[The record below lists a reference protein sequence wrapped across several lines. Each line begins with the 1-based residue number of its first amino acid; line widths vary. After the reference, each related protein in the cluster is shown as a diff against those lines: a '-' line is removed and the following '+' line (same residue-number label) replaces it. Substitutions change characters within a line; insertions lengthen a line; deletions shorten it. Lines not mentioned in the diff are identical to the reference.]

1 MYSRFCPTA
10 GDATMYLEHFRLS
23 AEPFGLTPDPA
34 FLYLSPGH
42 REALAAIQY
51 GLLDRRGFITLVGEA
66 GTGKTTLLYA
76 MLSGLDRAVEAAYIA
91 YGTQDFEDVLAA
103 VLADLGVETPRRSKH
118 ALLTAFN
125 AHLLRRAD
133 EGRTVALVIDEAQ
146 NLSDRTFEELRL
158 ISNFETYTQ
167 KLLQIVLVGEPELQR
182 RLRQPQLRQ
191 LRERVSVRAFVNPLS
206 TAEMYRYIEH
216 RLQLVGGSS
225 EKLFTPQALRLIV
238 QQTAGIPRRA
248 NVLCHNA
255 LLFAYGRTLPRA
267 TATIAHEV
275 VAEMD
280 DRLPGPL
287 PRRALSTLGR
297 GSAWVR
303 WAAGAVGSALAV
315 LAIERGALIDPYREG
330 DPPPRARPGAAVAA
344 AGGTLTR
351 LSWPRAE
358 FAASRRGEL
367 PRSSGGAMSI
377 KPDPE
382 PDAWR
387 VVTAHRHREAVARV
401 RLGQQGLETYLP
413 LLRRWPRPP
422 VGSDVGPLFPGYVF
436 VRAARAHFHQIIR
449 TPGVVGLVVI
459 GGEPARLD
467 DGVID
472 FLRSREEPD
481 GIIHAR
487 PLPSGSAVRVTDGP
501 WRGLVAILDR
511 RVSARERVL
520 VLLDILQRQTRVELP
535 EAWVRLA

>member
-1 MYSRFCPTA
+1 
-10 GDATMYLEHFRLS
+10 MYLEHFRLS
-23 AEPFGLTPDPA
+23 AAPFGLTPDPA

-51 GLLDRRGFITLVGEA
+51 GLLDRRGFITLVGEV
-66 GTGKTTLLYA
+66 GTGKTTLLCT
-76 MLSGLDRAVEAAYIA
+76 MLSRPDRAVEAAYIA
-91 YGTQDFEDVLAA
+91 YSTQDFEDVLAA
-103 VLADLGVETPRRSKH
+103 ALADLGVETPQRSKH
-118 ALLTAFN
+118 VLLTALN

-133 EGRTVALVIDEAQ
+133 EGRIVALVIDEAQ

-158 ISNFETYTQ
+158 ISNFETYTH
-167 KLLQIVLVGEPELQR
+167 KLLQIVLVGQPELQR

-330 DPPPRARPGAAVAA
+330 DPPAPASAAPAVEAPVAPAPAASDAPPVPAESAPLAA
-344 AGGTLTR
+344 A
-351 LSWPRAE
+351 
-358 FAASRRGEL
+358 RGAPAVDSGPPPGNHP
-367 PRSSGGAMSI
+367 PRSRASCAAKLHGA
-377 KPDPE
+377 
-382 PDAWR
+382 DAGCPSP
-387 VVTAHRHREAVARV
+387 HGVA
-401 RLGQQGLETYLP
+401 
-413 LLRRWPRPP
+413 
-422 VGSDVGPLFPGYVF
+422 SHNAPG
-436 VRAARAHFHQIIR
+436 R
-449 TPGVVGLVVI
+449 TP
-459 GGEPARLD
+459 
-467 DGVID
+467 
-472 FLRSREEPD
+472 
-481 GIIHAR
+481 
-487 PLPSGSAVRVTDGP
+487 
-501 WRGLVAILDR
+501 
-511 RVSARERVL
+511 
-520 VLLDILQRQTRVELP
+520 
-535 EAWVRLA
+535 

>member
-1 MYSRFCPTA
+1 
-10 GDATMYLEHFRLS
+10 MYLEHFRLS

-51 GLLDRRGFITLVGEA
+51 GLLDRRGFITLVGEV

-76 MLSGLDRAVEAAYIA
+76 MLSRLDRAVEAAYIA

-118 ALLTAFN
+118 ALLTAFS

-216 RLQLVGGSS
+216 RLHLVGGSS
-225 EKLFTPQALRLIV
+225 EKLFAPRALRLIV
-238 QQTAGIPRRA
+238 QLSAGNPRRA
-248 NVLCHNA
+248 NILCHNA

-267 TATIAHEV
+267 TATIARTV

-280 DRLPGPL
+280 GRLPGLL
-287 PRRALSTLGR
+287 PRRLGTLGR
-297 GSAWVR
+297 GSAWLR
-303 WAAGAVGSALAV
+303 WAAGAVGSVPA
-315 LAIERGALIDPYREG
+315 ERGALIEPYPEG
-330 DPPPRARPGAAVAA
+330 DPPAPASAAPAVEAPVAPAPAASDAPPVPAESAPLAGTRGEDTPAPAVDSGPPRGNHPPPGARPRPRRAYRIPPRSRASCAKLRGAD
-344 AGGTLTR
+344 AGCPSPDR
-351 LSWPRAE
+351 V
-358 FAASRRGEL
+358 ASRN
-367 PRSSGGAMSI
+367 A
-377 KPDPE
+377 
-382 PDAWR
+382 
-387 VVTAHRHREAVARV
+387 
-401 RLGQQGLETYLP
+401 
-413 LLRRWPRPP
+413 
-422 VGSDVGPLFPGYVF
+422 PG
-436 VRAARAHFHQIIR
+436 R
-449 TPGVVGLVVI
+449 TP
-459 GGEPARLD
+459 
-467 DGVID
+467 
-472 FLRSREEPD
+472 
-481 GIIHAR
+481 
-487 PLPSGSAVRVTDGP
+487 
-501 WRGLVAILDR
+501 
-511 RVSARERVL
+511 
-520 VLLDILQRQTRVELP
+520 
-535 EAWVRLA
+535 

>member
-51 GLLDRRGFITLVGEA
+51 GLLDRRGFITLVGEV

-76 MLSGLDRAVEAAYIA
+76 MLSRLDRAVEAAYIA

-118 ALLTAFN
+118 ALLTAFS

-216 RLQLVGGSS
+216 RLHLVGGSS
-225 EKLFTPQALRLIV
+225 EKLFSPRALRLIV
-238 QQTAGIPRRA
+238 QLSAGNPRRA
-248 NVLCHNA
+248 NILCHNA

-267 TATIAHEV
+267 TATIARTV
-275 VAEMD
+275 VAEMNG
-280 DRLPGPL
+280 RLPGLL
-287 PRRALSTLGR
+287 PRRLGLAPLGGGRRRLGAGPARRAERALPGGR
-297 GSAWVR
+297 PP
-303 WAAGAVGSALAV
+303 GAR
-315 LAIERGALIDPYREG
+315 ERGAGGGGAGPPGPRRERRA
-330 DPPPRARPGAAVAA
+330 PRPRGERPARWDARRGYAG
-344 AGGTLTR
+344 AGGR
-351 LSWPRAE
+351 L
-358 FAASRRGEL
+358 
-367 PRSSGGAMSI
+367 
-377 KPDPE
+377 
-382 PDAWR
+382 
-387 VVTAHRHREAVARV
+387 
-401 RLGQQGLETYLP
+401 
-413 LLRRWPRPP
+413 
-422 VGSDVGPLFPGYVF
+422 
-436 VRAARAHFHQIIR
+436 RAATRQ
-449 TPGVVGLVVI
+449 P
-459 GGEPARLD
+459 PAA
-467 DGVID
+467 
-472 FLRSREEPD
+472 RSATSP
-481 GIIHAR
+481 
-487 PLPSGSAVRVTDGP
+487 P
-501 WRGLVAILDR
+501 
-511 RVSARERVL
+511 
-520 VLLDILQRQTRVELP
+520 
-535 EAWVRLA
+535 

>member
-1 MYSRFCPTA
+1 
-10 GDATMYLEHFRLS
+10 MYLEHFRLS

-51 GLLDRRGFITLVGEA
+51 GLLDRRGFITLVGEV

-76 MLSGLDRAVEAAYIA
+76 MLSRLDRAVEAAYIA

-118 ALLTAFN
+118 ALLTAFS

-216 RLQLVGGSS
+216 RLRLVGGSS
-225 EKLFTPQALRLIV
+225 EKLFAPRALRLIV
-238 QQTAGIPRRA
+238 QLSAGNPRRA
-248 NVLCHNA
+248 NILCHNA

-267 TATIAHEV
+267 TATIARTV

-280 DRLPGPL
+280 GRLPGLL
-287 PRRALSTLGR
+287 PRRLGTLGR
-297 GSAWVR
+297 GSAWLR
-303 WAAGAVGSALAV
+303 WAAGAVGSVPAQ
-315 LAIERGALIDPYREG
+315 RGALIEPYPEG
-330 DPPPRARPGAAVAA
+330 DPPAPASAAPAVEAPVAPA
-344 AGGTLTR
+344 
-351 LSWPRAE
+351 P
-358 FAASRRGEL
+358 AASDAPPVPAESAPLAATRGEDTPAPAVDSGPPPGNHP
-367 PRSSGGAMSI
+367 PRSRASCAAKLHGA
-377 KPDPE
+377 
-382 PDAWR
+382 DAGCPSP
-387 VVTAHRHREAVARV
+387 HGVA
-401 RLGQQGLETYLP
+401 
-413 LLRRWPRPP
+413 
-422 VGSDVGPLFPGYVF
+422 SHNAPG
-436 VRAARAHFHQIIR
+436 R
-449 TPGVVGLVVI
+449 TP
-459 GGEPARLD
+459 
-467 DGVID
+467 
-472 FLRSREEPD
+472 
-481 GIIHAR
+481 
-487 PLPSGSAVRVTDGP
+487 
-501 WRGLVAILDR
+501 
-511 RVSARERVL
+511 
-520 VLLDILQRQTRVELP
+520 
-535 EAWVRLA
+535 

>member
-1 MYSRFCPTA
+1 
-10 GDATMYLEHFRLS
+10 MYLEHFRLS
-23 AEPFGLTPDPA
+23 AAPFGLTPDPA

-51 GLLDRRGFITLVGEA
+51 GLLDRRGFITLVGEV
-66 GTGKTTLLYA
+66 GTGKTTLLCT
-76 MLSGLDRAVEAAYIA
+76 MLSRPDRAVEAAYIA

-103 VLADLGVETPRRSKH
+103 ALTDLGVETPQRSKH
-118 ALLTAFN
+118 VLLTALN

-133 EGRTVALVIDEAQ
+133 EGRIVALVIDEAQ

-158 ISNFETYTQ
+158 ISNFETYTH
-167 KLLQIVLVGEPELQR
+167 KLLQIVLVGQPELQR

-330 DPPPRARPGAAVAA
+330 DPPAPASAAPGLEAPDAPAPAASDAPPVPAESAPLAA
-344 AGGTLTR
+344 ARGEDTPAPAVDSGPPPGNHP
-351 LSWPRAE
+351 PRSR
-358 FAASRRGEL
+358 ASRAAKL
-367 PRSSGGAMSI
+367 HGA
-377 KPDPE
+377 
-382 PDAWR
+382 DAGCPSP
-387 VVTAHRHREAVARV
+387 HGVA
-401 RLGQQGLETYLP
+401 
-413 LLRRWPRPP
+413 
-422 VGSDVGPLFPGYVF
+422 SHNAPG
-436 VRAARAHFHQIIR
+436 R
-449 TPGVVGLVVI
+449 TP
-459 GGEPARLD
+459 
-467 DGVID
+467 
-472 FLRSREEPD
+472 
-481 GIIHAR
+481 
-487 PLPSGSAVRVTDGP
+487 
-501 WRGLVAILDR
+501 
-511 RVSARERVL
+511 
-520 VLLDILQRQTRVELP
+520 
-535 EAWVRLA
+535 

>member
-23 AEPFGLTPDPA
+23 AEPFGLTPDSA

-51 GLLDRRGFITLVGEA
+51 GLLDRRGFITLVGEV

-76 MLSGLDRAVEAAYIA
+76 MLSRLDRAVEAAYIA

-216 RLQLVGGSS
+216 RLHLVGGSS
-225 EKLFTPQALRLIV
+225 EKLFAPRALRLIV
-238 QQTAGIPRRA
+238 QLSAGNPRRA
-248 NVLCHNA
+248 NILCHNA

-267 TATIAHEV
+267 TATIARTV
-275 VAEMD
+275 VAEMNG
-280 DRLPGPL
+280 RLPGLL
-287 PRRALSTLGR
+287 PRRLGTLGR
-297 GSAWVR
+297 GSAWLR
-303 WAAGAVGSALAV
+303 WAAGAVGSVPAQ
-315 LAIERGALIDPYREG
+315 RGALIEPYPEG
-330 DPPPRARPGAAVAA
+330 DPPAPAVDSGPPRGNHPPPGARPRPRRAYRIPPRPRASCAKLRGAD
-344 AGGTLTR
+344 AGCPSPDR
-351 LSWPRAE
+351 V
-358 FAASRRGEL
+358 ASRN
-367 PRSSGGAMSI
+367 A
-377 KPDPE
+377 
-382 PDAWR
+382 
-387 VVTAHRHREAVARV
+387 
-401 RLGQQGLETYLP
+401 
-413 LLRRWPRPP
+413 
-422 VGSDVGPLFPGYVF
+422 PG
-436 VRAARAHFHQIIR
+436 R
-449 TPGVVGLVVI
+449 TP
-459 GGEPARLD
+459 
-467 DGVID
+467 
-472 FLRSREEPD
+472 
-481 GIIHAR
+481 
-487 PLPSGSAVRVTDGP
+487 
-501 WRGLVAILDR
+501 
-511 RVSARERVL
+511 
-520 VLLDILQRQTRVELP
+520 
-535 EAWVRLA
+535 